1 MPKKS
6 KKEVKYPRLAAYMTE
21 QFKAWQ
27 AEQKEIVGV
36 KEFADYLGIHENYVG
51 KYLRGE
57 NRPTDG
63 LVVQIGNKLG
73 NGIYETLEW
82 PIPQYGGR

>member
-1 MPKKS
+1 MR
-6 KKEVKYPRLAAYMTE
+6 YPALAAYMTE

-27 AEQKEIVGV
+27 ARQKEIVGV
-36 KEFADYLGIHENYVG
+36 KEFADHLAIHENYVG
-51 KYLRGE
+51 KYMRGE

-73 NGIYETLEW
+73 EGIYEILDW
-82 PIPQYGGR
+82 PIPQCGGR